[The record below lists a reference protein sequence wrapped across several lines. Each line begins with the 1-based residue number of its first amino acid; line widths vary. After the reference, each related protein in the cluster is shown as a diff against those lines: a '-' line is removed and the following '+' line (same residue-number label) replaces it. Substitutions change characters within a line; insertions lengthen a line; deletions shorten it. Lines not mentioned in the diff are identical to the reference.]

1 MSDKATATMKPDS
14 TSASGADSK
23 GAGSK
28 SGGLA
33 GVVVGN
39 TSVCTVGKEGHSLLY
54 RGYSVND
61 LAEHACFEEVA
72 YLLLNGEL
80 PSASQLTDYR
90 ARLKAQRGIPQP
102 VKDILEQL
110 PADAHP
116 MDVLRTACSA
126 MGCIEPE
133 NAENTQEKVTDRL
146 LGIFPSLLMYWYHF
160 SHSSKRIETDTPTD
174 SIAGHFLHLLHG
186 KPGSELQV
194 RACDASLTLYAEHGF
209 NASTFA
215 SRVAVATLADFYSG
229 ITAGIGTLSG
239 PLHGGANEQAME
251 LIQRFK
257 DPDDAEAGIMK
268 ALANKEKIM
277 GFGHRVYKVRDPRSD
292 VIKAWSKKLADSLGD
307 DKLFRISQRV
317 EEVMMREKKMFPNL
331 DFFSASAYHQM
342 GIPTELF
349 TPIFVFAR
357 TAGWAAHIFEQRADN
372 KLIRPSAAYV
382 GPEPRAFTPI
392 DQR

>member
-1 MSDKATATMKPDS
+1 MSDK
-14 TSASGADSK
+14 
-23 GAGSK
+23 SK
-28 SGGLA
+28 STGGLA
-33 GVVVGN
+33 GVVVGS

-61 LAEHACFEEVA
+61 LAEHATFEEVA
-72 YLLLNGEL
+72 YLLLEGDL
-80 PSASQLTDYR
+80 PSATELADYQ
-90 ARLKAQRGIPQP
+90 ARLKARRAIPQP
-102 VKDILEQL
+102 IKDILEQL

-126 MGCIEPE
+126 LGCIEPE
-133 NAENTQEKVTDRL
+133 DAGNTLEKITDRL
-146 LGIFPSLLMYWYHF
+146 LGIFPSFLMYWFHF
-160 SHSSKRIETDTPTD
+160 SHHGKRIDTDTPED

-186 KPGSELQV
+186 KSPNELQQ

-215 SRVAVATLADFYSG
+215 GRVAVATLADAYSG
-229 ITAGIGTLSG
+229 ITAAIGTLSG
-239 PLHGGANEQAME
+239 PLHGGANEQAMA
-251 LIQRFK
+251 LIERFK
-257 DPDDAEAGIMK
+257 DPDDAEAGVLK
-268 ALANKEKIM
+268 ALAGKEKIM

-292 VIKAWSKKLADSLGD
+292 VIKGWSKKLADSLGD
-307 DKLFRISQRV
+307 DKLYRISERV

-357 TAGWAAHIFEQRADN
+357 TAGWVAHIIEQRADN
-372 KLIRPSAAYV
+372 KLIRPSAQYI
-382 GPEPRAFTPI
+382 GPEPRAWVPLE
-392 DQR
+392 QR

>member
-1 MSDKATATMKPDS
+1 MSVKTKQDTKA
-14 TSASGADSK
+14 
-23 GAGSK
+23 
-28 SGGLA
+28 GGLA

-61 LAEHACFEEVA
+61 LAEHATFEEVA
-72 YLLLNGEL
+72 FLLLEGNL
-80 PSASQLTDYR
+80 PDASQLADYR
-90 ARLKAQRGIPQP
+90 ARLKAQRDIPQP
-102 VKDILEQL
+102 IKDILEKL

-126 MGCIEPE
+126 LGCVEPE
-133 NAENTQEKVTDRL
+133 TADNNLEKITDRL
-146 LGIFPSLLMYWYHF
+146 LGIFPSFLMYWYHF
-160 SHSSKRIETDTPTD
+160 SHSGKRIDTQTPED
-174 SIAGHFLHLLHG
+174 SIAGHFLHLLNG
-186 KPGSELQV
+186 QSPTKLQE

-215 SRVAVATLADFYSG
+215 GRVAVATLADAYSG
-229 ITAGIGTLSG
+229 ITAAIGTLSG
-239 PLHGGANEQAME
+239 PLHGGANEQAMA
-251 LIQRFK
+251 LIEKFT
-257 DPDDAEAGIMK
+257 DPDHAEAGILE
-268 ALANKEKIM
+268 ALAAKQKIM

-292 VIKAWSKKLADSLGD
+292 VIKSWSKKLADSLGD
-307 DKLFRISQRV
+307 DKLYQISVRV

-357 TAGWAAHIFEQRADN
+357 TAGWVAHIIEQRADN
-372 KLIRPSAAYV
+372 KLIRPSAQYI
-382 GPEPRAFTPI
+382 GPDPQPWLPI

>member
-1 MSDKATATMKPDS
+1 MSEKSK
-14 TSASGADSK
+14 SAG
-23 GAGSK
+23 G

-39 TSVCTVGKEGHSLLY
+39 TSICTVGKEGHSLLY

-61 LAEHACFEEVA
+61 LADHAAFEEVA

-80 PSASQLTDYR
+80 PSASQLADYQ
-90 ARLKAQRGIPQP
+90 ARLKAQRGVPQAL
-102 VKDILEQL
+102 KDILEKL
-110 PADAHP
+110 PADSHP
-116 MDVLRTACSA
+116 MDVMRTACSA
-126 MGCIEPE
+126 LGCIEPE
-133 NAENTQEKVTDRL
+133 TAENDQAKITDRL
-146 LGIFPSLLMYWYHF
+146 LGIFPSVLLYWHHLHQ
-160 SHSSKRIETDTPTD
+160 SGKRIDTLAPED

-186 KPGSELQV
+186 KAPSELQE

-229 ITAGIGTLSG
+229 ITAAIGTLSG
-239 PLHGGANEQAME
+239 PLHGGANEQAMA
-251 LIQRFK
+251 LIERFK
-257 DPDDAEAGIMK
+257 DPDDAEAGVMK
-268 ALANKEKIM
+268 LLAAKEKIM

-292 VIKAWSKKLADSLGD
+292 VIKGWSKKLADSLGD
-307 DKLFRISQRV
+307 DKLYRISERI

-342 GIPTELF
+342 GIPTGMF
-349 TPIFVFAR
+349 TPIFVFSR
-357 TAGWAAHIFEQRADN
+357 TAGWASHIVEQRADN
-372 KLIRPSAAYV
+372 KLIRPSAQYV
-382 GPEPRAFTPI
+382 GPEPRAFVTV

>member
-1 MSDKATATMKPDS
+1 MSDKAKSDA
-14 TSASGADSK
+14 
-23 GAGSK
+23 K

-61 LAEHACFEEVA
+61 LAEYASFEEVA
-72 YLLLNGEL
+72 CLLLDGEL
-80 PSASQLTDYR
+80 PDASQLANYR
-90 ARLKAQRGIPQP
+90 ARLKAQRDIPQP
-102 VKDILEQL
+102 IKDILEQL

-126 MGCIEPE
+126 LGCIEPE
-133 NAENTQEKVTDRL
+133 TAENTLEKITDRL
-146 LGIFPSLLMYWYHF
+146 LGIFPSFLMYWYHF
-160 SHSSKRIETDTPTD
+160 SYNGKRIDTQTPED

-186 KPGSELQV
+186 KAPSELQE

-215 SRVAVATLADFYSG
+215 GRVAVATLADCYSG
-229 ITAGIGTLSG
+229 ITAAIGTLSG
-239 PLHGGANEQAME
+239 PLHGGANEQAMA
-251 LIQRFK
+251 LIEKFK
-257 DPDDAEAGIMK
+257 DPDDAEAGILT
-268 ALANKEKIM
+268 ALAAKEKIM

-292 VIKAWSKKLADSLGD
+292 VIKGWSKKLADNLGD
-307 DKLFRISQRV
+307 DKLYQISVRV

-357 TAGWAAHIFEQRADN
+357 TAGWIAHIIEQRADN
-372 KLIRPSAAYV
+372 KLIRPSAQYI
-382 GPEPRAFTPI
+382 GPEPRAWVPI